1 MKDAWPITLE
11 DVRAARERLKPYLP
25 STPLRNYPTLDEEL
39 GNGCRILV
47 KHENHLPTNAFKVR
61 NALSAVCMLSPGELA
76 RGVVCAS
83 TGNHGQGVAFAARAT
98 GARATVFVPRN
109 NNPQK
114 NAAMRALGAT
124 VVERGRD
131 YDDALAEAER
141 ASGETGMTFIH
152 STNDCNVIAG
162 AGTLM
167 LEIVEQAERLD
178 AVAIAIGGG
187 SQAVGAM
194 TVLRAVR
201 PEVKVYGVQASGANA
216 AYQSW
221 KAQTPVTTDNAST
234 FAEGIA
240 TRSVYEMTWPAL
252 RDGLAGFVA
261 VTDDEIAAAIRSLLR
276 HTQNLSEGAGAAG
289 LAGVIALRDQLAHK
303 TVAVILSGSNIELK
317 TLARVLSEPQ

>member
-1 MKDAWPITLE
+1 
-11 DVRAARERLKPYLP
+11 
-25 STPLRNYPTLDEEL
+25 
-39 GNGCRILV
+39 
-47 KHENHLPTNAFKVR
+47 
-61 NALSAVCMLSPGELA
+61 MLSPGELA